1 VIYLVFKFIHIAAVI
16 IFLGNIITGV
26 FWKKWADRT
35 RDLGIMAHALEG
47 IIAADRLFT
56 IPGVIVIVFGG
67 FGAAGVQHIPV
78 LRTGWVLWG
87 IVLFTL
93 SGIAFMAQLVPL
105 QRRMAKMT
113 RAGVSGGAFDWAL
126 YEKLSRAWDV
136 WGLIALLAPLIA
148 AAMMVLKPEL
158 PSL

>member
-1 VIYLVFKFIHIAAVI
+1 MYLIFKFIHIAAAIV
-16 IFLGNIITGV
+16 FLGNILTGV

-35 RDLGIMAHALEG
+35 RDLHIMTHAMEG

-56 IPGVIVIVFGG
+56 IPGVIVIVLGG
-67 FGAAGVQHIPV
+67 FGAAGVQHLPL
-78 LRTGWVLWG
+78 LRTGWILWG

-113 RAGVSGGAFDWAL
+113 RAGANGETFDWSQ

-136 WGLIALLAPLIA
+136 WGLVALLAPVIA
-148 AAMMVLKPEL
+148 AAVMVLKPPL
-158 PSL
+158 PAL